1 MLSPAESSLIAG
13 LRYNFYGVNIMFKL
27 IDIINSILFVVLP
40 ITMLSFVLPP
50 LDYAIMGV

>member
-1 MLSPAESSLIAG
+1 MLNQRSLVMAG
-13 LRYNFYGVNIMFKL
+13 LRYNFYGVNLMFKL